1 MKARFFLPLCIL
13 LLSGCFSVNQPHD
26 GQGHYRI
33 ATIGNSQRSVPAV
46 VISVRKV
53 TIKEL
58 NSGAYAEA
66 GGWLGGAMAAQNSDN
81 SAVIIAGVIAGA
93 VVGNAIEDAKNTLAG
108 TEYVIEADTGRLFTV
123 AQVDKNS
130 DILKKGDRALLV
142 YGYPHKLIKDP
153 RND

>member
-1 MKARFFLPLCIL
+1 MKVRLFLPICIFA
-13 LLSGCFSVNQPHD
+13 LSGCFSVNQPHD
-26 GQGHYRI
+26 GYGQYRI
-33 ATIGNSQRSVPAV
+33 ATIGNSQRSIPAV
-46 VISVRKV
+46 VISARKV

-66 GGWLGGAMAAQNSDN
+66 GGWLGGAMAAENSDN

-93 VVGNAIEDAKNTLAG
+93 VVGNAMEDAKNIIAG

-123 AQVDKNS
+123 AQVDANS

-142 YGYPHKLIKDP
+142 YGYPHKLVKDP
-153 RND
+153 RNE

>member
-1 MKARFFLPLCIL
+1 MKVRLFLPICIFA
-13 LLSGCFSVNQPHD
+13 LSGCFSVNQPHD
-26 GQGHYRI
+26 GYGQYRI
-33 ATIGNSQRSVPAV
+33 ATIGNSQRSIPAV
-46 VISVRKV
+46 VISARKV

-66 GGWLGGAMAAQNSDN
+66 GGWLGGALAAENSDN

-93 VVGNAIEDAKNTLAG
+93 VVGNAMEDAENTFAG

-123 AQVDKNS
+123 AQVDANS

-142 YGYPHKLIKDP
+142 YGYPHKLVKDP
-153 RND
+153 RNE